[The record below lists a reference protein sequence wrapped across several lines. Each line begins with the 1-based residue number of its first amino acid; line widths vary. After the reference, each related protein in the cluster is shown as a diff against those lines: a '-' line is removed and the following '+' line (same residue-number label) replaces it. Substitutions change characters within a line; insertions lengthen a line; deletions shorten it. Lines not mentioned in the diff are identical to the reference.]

1 MNKVANEICKTSKA
15 TCALLILT
23 GILCNDRIVLLLL
36 YMRHRASLQYRNYR
50 GIKVKPS
57 VADLEVHIIHL
68 PPYSSFSEL
77 KRSHHIYINSHKKTY
92 PFDELYEQKSIPCEK
107 LKHNLKVCHQLRVY
121 HNYKM
126 TATDE
131 IQRLPEDGEVIIAT
145 VRQVTGH
152 GAYVTLDEYNNMT
165 GFLHISE
172 IATGWIRNI
181 ERYVR
186 PKQKAVLKVIRVNK
200 GRGEVDTSLKQ
211 VSGEERKSKLI
222 EVKKS
227 DKAATFLDFI
237 KSKLKLT
244 NEQVQ
249 EIEDS
254 LLQKYDYAYDAF
266 EAVSRKGLDAIQNIE
281 LSPEIKMAIEEAS
294 KRIPIPL
301 VEITGTLEITSK
313 RPDGIEIIK
322 NTLAGAESSK
332 EGVSIII
339 TYIGAP
345 RYRIV
350 VTAENFKIAEKFMN
364 NTVEKIRANIQK
376 QHGTFNFARQDS
388 KKFRTLQQA

>member
-1 MNKVANEICKTSKA
+1 
-15 TCALLILT
+15 
-23 GILCNDRIVLLLL
+23 
-36 YMRHRASLQYRNYR
+36 
-50 GIKVKPS
+50 
-57 VADLEVHIIHL
+57 
-68 PPYSSFSEL
+68 
-77 KRSHHIYINSHKKTY
+77 
-92 PFDELYEQKSIPCEK
+92 
-107 LKHNLKVCHQLRVY
+107 VY
-121 HNYKM
+121 NNYKM

-131 IQRLPEDGEVIIAT
+131 IQTLPEEGEIIIAT

-152 GAYVTLDEYNNMT
+152 GVYVTLDEYNNVT

-222 EVKKS
+222 EVKKN
-227 DKAATFLDFI
+227 DKASTFLDFI

-244 NEQVQ
+244 DEQVQ
-249 EIEDS
+249 EIEDK
-254 LLQKYDYAYDAF
+254 LLQKYDYVYDAF
-266 EAVSRKGLDAIQNIE
+266 EAVSRKGLDAIQNID
-281 LSPEIKMAIEEAS
+281 LSPEIKKAMEEAS

-301 VEITGTLEITSK
+301 VEISGIMEITLKTS
-313 RPDGIEIIK
+313 DGIEIIK
-322 NTLAGAESSK
+322 NTLANAEGSKGGASSI
-332 EGVSIII
+332 V

-350 VTAENFKIAEKFMN
+350 VTAENFKIAEKYMN
-364 NTVEKIRANIQK
+364 STVEKTRANIEK
-376 QHGTFNFARQDS
+376 QHGTFSFVRNDS
-388 KKFRTLQQA
+388 KKSHTLQQA

>member
-1 MNKVANEICKTSKA
+1 
-15 TCALLILT
+15 
-23 GILCNDRIVLLLL
+23 
-36 YMRHRASLQYRNYR
+36 
-50 GIKVKPS
+50 
-57 VADLEVHIIHL
+57 
-68 PPYSSFSEL
+68 
-77 KRSHHIYINSHKKTY
+77 
-92 PFDELYEQKSIPCEK
+92 
-107 LKHNLKVCHQLRVY
+107 VY
-121 HNYKM
+121 NNYKM

-131 IQRLPEDGEVIIAT
+131 IQTLPEEGEIIIAT

-152 GAYVTLDEYNNMT
+152 GVYVTLDEYNNMT

-222 EVKKS
+222 EVKKN
-227 DKAATFLDFI
+227 DKASTFLDFI

-244 NEQVQ
+244 DEQVQ
-249 EIEDS
+249 EIEDK
-254 LLQKYDYAYDAF
+254 LLQKYDYVYDAF
-266 EAVSRKGLDAIQNIE
+266 EVVSRKGLDAIQNID
-281 LSPEIKMAIEEAS
+281 LSPEIKKAMEEAS

-301 VEITGTLEITSK
+301 VEISGIMEITLK
-313 RPDGIEIIK
+313 TPDGIEIIK
-322 NTLAGAESSK
+322 NTLANAEGSKGGASSI
-332 EGVSIII
+332 V

-350 VTAENFKIAEKFMN
+350 VTAENFKIAEKYMN
-364 NTVEKIRANIQK
+364 STVEKTRANIEK
-376 QHGTFNFARQDS
+376 QHGTFSFVRNDS
-388 KKFRTLQQA
+388 KKSHTLQQA

>member
-1 MNKVANEICKTSKA
+1 V
-15 TCALLILT
+15 
-23 GILCNDRIVLLLL
+23 
-36 YMRHRASLQYRNYR
+36 
-50 GIKVKPS
+50 
-57 VADLEVHIIHL
+57 
-68 PPYSSFSEL
+68 
-77 KRSHHIYINSHKKTY
+77 
-92 PFDELYEQKSIPCEK
+92 
-107 LKHNLKVCHQLRVY
+107 LRVY

-131 IQRLPEDGEVIIAT
+131 IQRLPEEGEIIIAT

-227 DKAATFLDFI
+227 DKAGTFLDFI

-249 EIEDS
+249 EIEDR
-254 LLQKYDYAYDAF
+254 LLQKYDYVYDTF
-266 EAVSRKGLDAIQNIE
+266 EAVSRKGLDAIQNID
-281 LSPEIKMAIEEAS
+281 LSPEIKKAIEEAS

-301 VEITGTLEITSK
+301 VEISGILEITSK
-313 RPDGIEIIK
+313 GPDGIEVIK
-322 NTLAGAESSK
+322 NTLASAESSK
-332 EGVSIII
+332 GGASSII

-345 RYRIV
+345 RYRIA

-376 QHGTFNFARQDS
+376 QHGTFNFVRQDS
-388 KKFRTLQQA
+388 KKSHTLQQA

>member
-1 MNKVANEICKTSKA
+1 
-15 TCALLILT
+15 
-23 GILCNDRIVLLLL
+23 
-36 YMRHRASLQYRNYR
+36 
-50 GIKVKPS
+50 
-57 VADLEVHIIHL
+57 
-68 PPYSSFSEL
+68 
-77 KRSHHIYINSHKKTY
+77 
-92 PFDELYEQKSIPCEK
+92 
-107 LKHNLKVCHQLRVY
+107 VY
-121 HNYKM
+121 NNYKM

-131 IQRLPEDGEVIIAT
+131 IQTLPEEGEIIIAT

-152 GAYVTLDEYNNMT
+152 GVYVTLDEYNNMT

-222 EVKKS
+222 EVKKN
-227 DKAATFLDFI
+227 DKASTFLDFI

-244 NEQVQ
+244 DEQVQ
-249 EIEDS
+249 EIEDK
-254 LLQKYDYAYDAF
+254 LLQKYDYVYDAF
-266 EAVSRKGLDAIQNIE
+266 EAVSRKGLDAIQNID
-281 LSPEIKMAIEEAS
+281 LSPEIKKAMEEAS

-301 VEITGTLEITSK
+301 VEISGIMEITLK
-313 RPDGIEIIK
+313 TPDGIEIIK
-322 NTLAGAESSK
+322 NTLANAEGSKGGASSI
-332 EGVSIII
+332 V

-350 VTAENFKIAEKFMN
+350 VTAENFKIAEKYMN
-364 NTVEKIRANIQK
+364 STVEKTRANIEK
-376 QHGTFNFARQDS
+376 QHGTFSFVRNDS
-388 KKFRTLQQA
+388 KKSHTLQQA